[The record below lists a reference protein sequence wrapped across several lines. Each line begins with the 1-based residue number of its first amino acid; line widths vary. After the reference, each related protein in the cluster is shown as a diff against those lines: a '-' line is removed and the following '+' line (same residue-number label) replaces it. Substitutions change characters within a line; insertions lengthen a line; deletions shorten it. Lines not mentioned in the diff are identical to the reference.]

1 VEIQS
6 PGLRALLVSAI
17 PLEQW
22 HSNHTL
28 YISDIWNSYP
38 KLFKLASKSPDA
50 IRQHANGLSPQ
61 RELTFF
67 IEGFLHNHL
76 LAARLGFEDQYAKW
90 QLDDWISSYVVASA
104 QEWSSLHRC
113 LYEELPDI
121 YHPRHIILI
130 RNYITGK
137 NFFSD
142 SQSEQQAQ
150 WPKECDQSD
159 AYIEKLLNL
168 KEGDIESTVKN
179 LVKLSQISSTPQD
192 HLRRKM
198 LEAAPNRR
206 ALFLLLPE
214 TQDDEHTGV
223 YRDLKR
229 RLLRRNLR
237 RVLQSNC
244 NTLSDSLAKDATA
257 SADLFS
263 LAKDSYRVWRCGLRS
278 IKALLAGAPIEST
291 MEKICVILMAESMR
305 STGVGMVPD
314 PTGSKSCSL
323 EE

>member
-1 VEIQS
+1 VDIQS
-6 PGLRALLVSAI
+6 PGLRALLDNAI

-22 HSNHTL
+22 HSNQTL
-28 YISDIWNSYP
+28 YIPDIWNSYP
-38 KLFKLASKSPDA
+38 RLIELASKSPDA

-76 LAARLGFEDQYAKW
+76 LAAKLGFEDQYAKW

-104 QEWSSLHRC
+104 QEWSSLFRSLH
-113 LYEELPDI
+113 EEWPCIVYPKYLPKHLLTRK
-121 YHPRHIILI
+121 YTAPKNLI
-130 RNYITGK
+130 
-137 NFFSD
+137 SD
-142 SQSEQQAQ
+142 FQSEQQAQ
-150 WPKECDQSD
+150 WPKECDQND
-159 AYIEKLLNL
+159 VFIECLLSLDRGFMKTCL
-168 KEGDIESTVKN
+168 KILEEV
-179 LVKLSQISSTPQD
+179 SQD
-192 HLRRKM
+192 DLRRKMM

-206 ALFLLLPE
+206 ALFRLLPE
-214 TQDDEHTGV
+214 PQEDEHTGV

-257 SADLFS
+257 SADLIN
-263 LAKDSYRVWRCGLRS
+263 LGKDSYRVWRCGLRS

-291 MEKICVILMAESMR
+291 TEKICVILMAESMR

-314 PTGSKSCSL
+314 PTGSESCSL

>member
-1 VEIQS
+1 MGVATYRKAE
-6 PGLRALLVSAI
+6 PDRVLLVVSSINTAA
-17 PLEQW
+17 PL
-22 HSNHTL
+22 NL
-28 YISDIWNSYP
+28 
-38 KLFKLASKSPDA
+38 

-90 QLDDWISSYVVASA
+90 QLDDWISSWVVASA

-113 LYEELPDI
+113 LHEKLPDI
-121 YHPRHIILI
+121 CHPRHIML
-130 RNYITGK
+130 RNFITRK
-137 NFFSD
+137 KFFSD
-142 SQSEQQAQ
+142 SQSEQQTQ

-159 AYIEKLLNL
+159 AYINKLLNL
-168 KEGDIESTVKN
+168 VKGALKRTVKY
-179 LVKLSQISSTPQD
+179 LVKLSQISLIPQN

-198 LEAAPNRR
+198 LETAPNRR

-314 PTGSKSCSL
+314 PTGSVSCSL